1 MKKILFLIV
10 AAIVVVAMPNVKAA
24 EPWLGKVE
32 ASVGNDTLKEGNL
45 PAAIGSETENASV
58 TYDSVK
64 LKYVPE
70 VNSETI
76 KRPGP
81 MAWVGIK
88 VTAPSEVNSKE
99 LAQKAK
105 YYPVG
110 DESNPRVFFDKR
122 DSKGDDAP
130 YYIYLYDSVTQEE
143 LEEACKKGIEKL
155 ELGKWVFTWDEKGEH
170 KQKFT
175 IYINTKTVTLINEK
189 DENLF
194 TPTDAEKLINEYNE
208 SKKQQETKTEEV
220 KDNTKN
226 PNTSDTI
233 IYSVI
238 AITISAIGLV
248 FTYKKLHNN

>member
-1 MKKILFLIV
+1 MKKLLFLIV
-10 AAIVVVAMPNVKAA
+10 AAIVVVAMPNVKAD
-24 EPWLGKVE
+24 EGWLGKVE
-32 ASVGNDTLKEGNL
+32 ASIGSDTLKEGNL
-45 PAAIGSETENASV
+45 PTAVGSETENASV

-70 VNSETI
+70 ENSETV

-88 VTAPSEVNSKE
+88 VTAPSGVNSKD

-110 DESNPRVFFDKR
+110 DESNPRTFFEKK
-122 DSKGDDAP
+122 DSEGDNAP
-130 YYIYLYDSVTQEE
+130 YYIYLYDSVTQKE
-143 LEEACKKGIEKL
+143 LEDACKKGIEKL
-155 ELGKWVFTWDEKGEH
+155 QLGKWVFTWDENGTH
-170 KQKFT
+170 KQTFT
-175 IYINTKTVTLINEK
+175 IYINTKSVTLVDNEDK
-189 DENLF
+189 ELF

-208 SKKQQETKTEEV
+208 SQKQQETKTEET

-233 IYSVI
+233 IYSLI
-238 AITISAIGLV
+238 AITISAIGIA
-248 FTYKKLHNN
+248 FAYKKLHD